1 MIYKIYPL
9 LVFLLLSFGKDS
21 NNTPEIKK
29 EAITKSIAK
38 VEKFT
43 VEAKIESIYHTLNS
57 NNFNLPELRTFS
69 EALKGFYLL
78 KEKGIIQKDI
88 LTLIDFS
95 LSSNT
100 RRLWVIDL
108 ATNTI
113 LFNSLVAHGRNT
125 GEEFASNF
133 SNSNSSFKSSLGF
146 YATGEVYRGKHG
158 SSLRLD
164 GLENGVNDNARERGV
179 VIHGADYVSE
189 SFIRDNKRLGRS
201 QGCPAIPMEL
211 TDEIIDIIKNKSCL
225 YIYHPSRS
233 FAMEE
238 KLIS

>member
-21 NNTPEIKK
+21 NNTSEIKK
-29 EAITKSIAK
+29 ETVKHYAK
-38 VEKFT
+38 VEKLT
-43 VEAKIESIYHTLNS
+43 VEAKIESVYNTLNT
-57 NNFNLPELRTFS
+57 NNFKLPELKTFS

-78 KEKGIIQKDI
+78 KERGIIQKNI

-95 LSSNT
+95 LSSNSK
-100 RRLWVIDL
+100 RLWVIDL
-108 ATNTI
+108 TTNTI

-125 GEEFASNF
+125 GEEFASAF

-146 YATGEVYRGKHG
+146 YATGEIYRGKHG
-158 SSLRLD
+158 ASLRLD

-179 VIHGADYVSE
+179 VMHGADYVSE
-189 SFIRDNKRLGRS
+189 SFIRNNKRLGRS

-211 TDEIIDIIKNKSCL
+211 TDEIIEVIKDKSCL

-238 KLIS
+238 RLIS

>member
-21 NNTPEIKK
+21 NNTPEIK
-29 EAITKSIAK
+29 AAATKSIAK
-38 VEKFT
+38 VEKLT
-43 VEAKIESIYHTLNS
+43 VESKIESIYHTLNS
-57 NNFNLPELRTFS
+57 KNFNLPELRTFS

-78 KEKGIIQKDI
+78 KEKGVVQKDI

-100 RRLWVIDL
+100 KRLWVIDL

-113 LFNSLVAHGRNT
+113 LFNSLVAHGKNT
-125 GEEFASNF
+125 GEEFASDF

-146 YATGEVYRGKHG
+146 YATGEIYQGKHG
-158 SSLRLD
+158 ASLRLD
-164 GLENGVNDNARERGV
+164 GLERGVNDHARERAV
-179 VIHGADYVSE
+179 VIHGADYVSD
-189 SFIRDNKRLGRS
+189 SFIRNNKRLGRS
-201 QGCPAIPMEL
+201 LGCPAIPVEL
-211 TDEIIDIIKNKSCL
+211 TDEIIETIKNKSCL